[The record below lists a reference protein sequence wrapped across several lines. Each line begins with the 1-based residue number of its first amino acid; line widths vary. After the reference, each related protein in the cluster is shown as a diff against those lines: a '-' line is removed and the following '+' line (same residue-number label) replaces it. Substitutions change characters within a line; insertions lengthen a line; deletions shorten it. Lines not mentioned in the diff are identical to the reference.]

1 MKNGIW
7 RFEKD
12 FETTL
17 NMWLQN
23 LTGEEIW
30 DIFQD
35 LDDKD
40 FEGLAKLFNNQL
52 GQEEM
57 GRWLNRVICQKIEKL
72 PQFWEKFDEYE

>member
-12 FETTL
+12 LETTL
-17 NMWLQN
+17 NLWLQN

-40 FEGLAKLFNNQL
+40 FEGLAKLFNNDM
-52 GQEEM
+52 GQEKM
-57 GRWLNRVICQKIEKL
+57 GIWLNKVICQKIKNL
-72 PQFWEKFDEYE
+72 PEFWEKFDEYQ